1 LGLSIVK
8 QLVELHGGS
17 VRVESPGENQG
28 ATFVV
33 CLPLQIARHST
44 NEERIHPTQGQESS
58 TQSAIDLTGLK
69 ILIVD
74 DEIDAANVVRRL
86 LTHRGAHV
94 TTASSAQEALSA
106 INGDR
111 PDVIVSDIGMPN
123 MDGYQLIRE
132 IRLRS
137 ADQGGTIPAVALT
150 AFARSEDRR
159 RALLAGFQNHV
170 TKPVDPG
177 ELLAVIAML
186 SGRTAV
192 QVDGDSIG

>member
-17 VRVESPGENQG
+17 VRVESAGENQG
-28 ATFVV
+28 STFVV

-44 NEERIHPTQGQESS
+44 QEDRVHPSQGPEMPTSL
-58 TQSAIDLTGLK
+58 TTIDLTGLK
-69 ILIVD
+69 ILVVD
-74 DEIDAANVVRRL
+74 DEIDAANVVQRL
-86 LTHRGAHV
+86 LTHRGAQV
-94 TTASSAQEALSA
+94 TTASSAQQALQA
-106 INGDR
+106 FDLER
-111 PDVIVSDIGMPN
+111 PDVILSDIGMPN

-132 IRLRS
+132 IRSRS
-137 ADQGGTIPAVALT
+137 AEQGGTIPAVALT

-177 ELLAVIAML
+177 ELLAVVAML

-192 QVDGDSIG
+192 QTDSD